1 MATPNLRTLWM
12 LMAATA
18 LAGCATAGSRDPQT
32 AIARLEARRVRSPQA
47 TGAMRALGIAYYSAQ
62 RYPEA
67 RAMLDTARRRDPR
80 DGVSS
85 LYAGL
90 AAEAQQDWDGA
101 KDAYAGYLSAGRTP
115 KVREQI
121 RQRLAFVTRQ
131 QLTSAA
137 QAALKAEAQIG
148 SAAGDPKTVAVP
160 PFRFAGTDSSLLPL
174 ERGLAD
180 LLITD
185 IARAPELT
193 VVERDRMQA
202 LVDEIALSQGNRVDD
217 AAAVRAGRMLRAG
230 RVVQGGITQTGAT
243 ALQLNAAVVDVGNA
257 AAVGS
262 ASGDDQLEQLFE
274 LEKRIALQVLQAL
287 GVTLTAD
294 QRAALDQ
301 RPTKSLTAFLAYSR
315 GLVAEDRGDFSSA
328 LRSYQEAVRLDPGFL
343 RAGVRQQSAGA
354 AAAGAQVSASTVEQG
369 LSGSGEGA
377 VSSGAK
383 QGTVIE
389 GTTTLG
395 GLNTTSNNLNPS
407 NSANQTASNQPST
420 GGGSGGLNGSTNSPP
435 PQNPPPGPAPNPPPS
450 QTGRVII
457 TVPRP

>member
-1 MATPNLRTLWM
+1 MAMWTSRMTWLL
-12 LMAATA
+12 LAAVP
-18 LAGCATAGSRDPQT
+18 LSGCATGGARDPQ
-32 AIARLEARRVRSPQA
+32 AAVARLEARRARNPQA
-47 TGAMRALGIAYYSAQ
+47 TAALRALGIAYYSAQ
-62 RYPEA
+62 RFPEA
-67 RAMLDTARRRDPR
+67 RPLLDTARRRDPR
-80 DGVSS
+80 DGVSA

-90 AAEAQQDWDGA
+90 TAEAQQDWDGA
-101 KDAYAGYLSAGRTP
+101 KDAYAGYLAVGRTP
-115 KVREQI
+115 RVREQI
-121 RQRLAFVTRQ
+121 RQRLAFVNRQ
-131 QLTSAA
+131 QLTAAA

-148 SAAGDPKTVAVP
+148 TAAGDARTVAVP
-160 PFRFAGTDSSLLPL
+160 PFRFAGADSSLVPL

-185 IARAPELT
+185 LARAPELT

-217 AAAVRAGRMLRAG
+217 AAAVRAGRLLRAG
-230 RVVQGGITQTGAT
+230 RVVQGGITQTSAT
-243 ALQLNAAVVDVGNA
+243 ALQLNAAVVDVAQA

-287 GVTLTAD
+287 GVTLTPE
-294 QRAALDQ
+294 QRTALDQ
-301 RPTKSLTAFLAYSR
+301 RPTKSLAAFLAYSR
-315 GLVAEDRGDFSSA
+315 GLAAEDRGDFSSA
-328 LRSYQEAVRLDPGFL
+328 LRSYQDAVRLDPGFL
-343 RAGVRQQSAGA
+343 RAGARQQQASA

-377 VSSGAK
+377 VSAGAK
-383 QGTVIE
+383 QGTVVE

-407 NSANQTASNQPST
+407 NSANQTGSNQPAT
-420 GGGSGGLNGSTNSPP
+420 GGGQGGLNGSTSNPP
-435 PQNPPPGPAPNPPPS
+435 PQNPPPGPAPQPPPS
-450 QTGRVII
+450 QPGRVII